1 MLARLPTTGVAGSLE
16 PGARTRPRHGS
27 PAATATPPHVRTL
40 RSVSLVTD
48 RRAQDGASRA
58 RGRALPADPGARVR
72 VGVPDEVPVDAAAPP
87 AAAADPDCWAAGLQE
102 QLAARLAGAPLPPLL
117 PLPGGPGDGAL
128 RAQVAASA
136 HGAGPDGAGPD
147 GAGPGGAALL
157 LPTSGST
164 GEPRLVALG
173 AGAVAASARGGEA
186 HFGGPAHWL
195 LSLPLG
201 HVAGWNVLARGAVA
215 GAAPTALAPGRPFT
229 AAAFTA
235 AARRLRRR
243 AGTGA
248 ARTALVPTQ
257 LVRLLEDDDATAA
270 LADLDAVLLGGA
282 AAPPALLARAA
293 AAGVRVVTTY
303 GATETC
309 GGCVYDG
316 VPLPG
321 ARVRLAGDRVVLGGD
336 VVAHGYVGRAP
347 IAPDATGVRWV
358 ETADAGV
365 LVDDPAAPGGRRLRV
380 LGRLDDV
387 VVTGGEKVAPAAV
400 EAVLGDVAGVAEVL
414 VVGVPDA
421 DWGAAV
427 VAVVRPS
434 PSGAPALEDLRAA
447 ATSALGRAAAPRAL
461 VVVDDLPRRAL
472 GKPDRRAAAALA
484 ARTRSG
490 ASSGRPGAGA
500 AGTPAAG

>member
-1 MLARLPTTGVAGSLE
+1 
-16 PGARTRPRHGS
+16 
-27 PAATATPPHVRTL
+27 
-40 RSVSLVTD
+40 
-48 RRAQDGASRA
+48 
-58 RGRALPADPGARVR
+58 
-72 VGVPDEVPVDAAAPP
+72 VDAAAPP
-87 AAAADPDCWAAGLQE
+87 AAAADPDRWAAGLQE

-117 PLPGGPGDGAL
+117 PLPGGPGEGGL
-128 RAQVAASA
+128 RAQVAAST
-136 HGAGPDGAGPD
+136 
-147 GAGPGGAALL
+147 GPGGAALL

-164 GEPRLVALG
+164 GGPRLVALG
-173 AGAVAASARGGEA
+173 AGAVTASARGGEE
-186 HFGGPAHWL
+186 HLGGPAHWL
-195 LSLPLG
+195 LALPLG

-215 GAAPTALAPGRPFT
+215 GAAPTALVPGRPFT

-257 LVRLLEDDDATAA
+257 LVRLLEDDAAASA

-282 AAPPALLARAA
+282 AAAPALLARAA
-293 AAGVRVVTTY
+293 GAGVRVVTTY

-321 ARVRLAGDRVVLGGD
+321 AQVRLAPDPSAGADRVVLGGD
-336 VVAHGYVGRAP
+336 VLARGYVGSAP
-347 IAPDATGVRWV
+347 FAVDAAGVRWV

-365 LVDDPAAPGGRRLRV
+365 IVDDPAAPGGRRLRV

-414 VVGVPDA
+414 VVGVPDE

-447 ATSALGRAAAPRAL
+447 ATAALGRAAAPRAL
-461 VVVDDLPRRAL
+461 VLVDDLPRRAL

-484 ARTRSG
+484 TRTPGG
-490 ASSGRPGAGA
+490 ASTGRPGAGA
-500 AGTPAAG
+500 AGMPAGG